1 MSTPTSEDFKDGWQ
15 SSVLKEMTAFLRSHE
30 AVRGAWIVGSLA
42 AGKPVGKW
50 SDIDLLVVVE
60 DAAFQEFFPAS
71 LWAERWG
78 TFVANEEQTDDQ
90 GGLSR
95 LFFSNGIAM
104 DISVSPSSALASIAD
119 WERRPFHL
127 TPLPLFSR
135 DPDLSF
141 VLANVTVALW
151 EKHSDREVAACVRKF
166 YLWAASAVR
175 QAVKGDLLMATHL
188 ANELFQICLD
198 VELISRDNR
207 AGTQIHKAGDMPLT
221 ARTNVPGI
229 DGSPRSILGAVEL
242 ACREFSKCAAE
253 LGHDCRERS
262 AAVKDLLKLAAAD
275 L

>member
-1 MSTPTSEDFKDGWQ
+1 MSTPTSEDFEDGWQ
-15 SSVLKEMTAFLRSHE
+15 GSVLKEVTAFLRSHE
-30 AVRGAWIVGSLA
+30 AVRGAWLVGSLA
-42 AGKPVGKW
+42 ADKPVGKW

-60 DAAFQEFFPAS
+60 DAAFPEFFPAS
-71 LWAERWG
+71 LWANRWG

-104 DISVSPSSALASIAD
+104 DISVAPSSALASID
-119 WERRPFHL
+119 EWERRPFHL

-141 VLANVTVALW
+141 VLANVTAAPW
-151 EKHSDREVAACVRKF
+151 ERHSDREITARVGKF
-166 YLWAASAVR
+166 YLWAAAAVR

-198 VELISRDNR
+198 VEMISRDNR

-221 ARTNVPGI
+221 ARTEVPAI
-229 DGSPRSILGAVEL
+229 DGSPRSILAAVDL
-242 ACREFSKCAAE
+242 ACMEFSRSAAE
-253 LGHDCRERS
+253 LGHDCRETN
-262 AAVKDLLKLAAAD
+262 AALQDLLKLAVAD